1 MNHNMTRRKF
11 LQVATVAGLGL
22 PFIGCA
28 TQNTA
33 GKVTVEELIET
44 VGVQLYTVRGPLSNN
59 PKETLKGVADI
70 GYSTIETAGIDL
82 LNNQG
87 SYIKDLGLKPVSA
100 HFNFMDVTGNAD
112 TPGITASSSTT
123 GYDQVIQTAS
133 DWNMKYVVLPYLPA
147 EMRGGID
154 DYKKLSE
161 QMNYA
166 AEIARDAGLK
176 FCYHNHSFEFEPME
190 GSTPMETI
198 FQNTDP
204 ELVGIEA
211 DLFWIGIGGIDPIQ
225 FMEDHAGRITLV
237 HLKDKAADAPQSYSG
252 APSEAFKEI
261 GSGVFNFTE
270 ILATAA
276 KTGVEHGFV
285 EQDQTPGDPLASIR
299 KSYNYLQSL
308 KA

>member
-1 MNHNMTRRKF
+1 
-11 LQVATVAGLGL
+11 
-22 PFIGCA
+22 
-28 TQNTA
+28 
-33 GKVTVEELIET
+33 
-44 VGVQLYTVRGPLSNN
+44 VQLYTVRGPLSNN
-59 PKETLKGVADI
+59 PRETLKGVADI
-70 GYSTIETAGIDL
+70 GYSTIETAGIDIL
-82 LNNQG
+82 HNHG
-87 SYIKDLGLKPVSA
+87 SYIKDLGLTPVSA
-100 HFNFMDVTGNAD
+100 HFNFMYVTGNAD
-112 TPGITASSSTT
+112 NPGISANSSTEE
-123 GYDQVIQTAS
+123 YDQVIRTAS

-166 AEIARDAGLK
+166 AEIASDAGLK
-176 FCYHNHSFEFEPME
+176 FCYHNHSFELEPME
-190 GSTPMETI
+190 DTTPMETI
-198 FQNTDP
+198 FQYTDP

-211 DLFWIGIGGIDPIQ
+211 DLFWIGIGGIDPVQ
-225 FMEDHAGRITLV
+225 FMKDYAGRITLV

-252 APSEAFKEI
+252 APSEAFKEV

-276 KTGVEHGFV
+276 DTGVEHGFV